1 MIDTLQ
7 ARIETLEEN
16 SAHQDK
22 TLEDLNEVILAQ
34 REEID
39 RLTRRLNKLLLRVDT
54 LEAQAPACGRAAS
67 ALRTDGRM
75 RRLTGISPPLVR
87 ASTPMP
93 EVSRVSDST

>member
-54 LEAQAPACGRAAS
+54 LEAQAPAPEAKK
-67 ALRTDGRM
+67 
-75 RRLTGISPPLVR
+75 PPHY
-87 ASTPMP
+87 
-93 EVSRVSDST
+93 